1 MSKHTA
7 SVSIVR
13 ASLAAMLAA
22 ASLIGLSWQATA
34 AEAESEEEDEVLT
47 EVQVT
52 GTRIRNP
59 NITSANPIT
68 SITGE

>member
-1 MSKHTA
+1 
-7 SVSIVR
+7 VR
-13 ASLAAMLAA
+13 ASLAAIAAA

-34 AEAESEEEDEVLT
+34 AEAESAAEDVELT

-59 NITSANPIT
+59 NIT
-68 SITGE
+68 